1 MLWFIYAFPS
11 AASHAYI
18 LHVTALVQYKKIPPN
33 EEVLAQSLSAFLLS
47 VVEYMGGLGA
57 ISDYLTFTR

>member
-1 MLWFIYAFPS
+1 MLLFIYAFPS

-18 LHVTALVQYKKIPPN
+18 LHLTTLVTVSIKNTPN
-33 EEVLAQSLSAFLLS
+33 EEVLAQSLSAFLLY

-57 ISDYLTFTR
+57 ISLAF